1 MQKYGLLS
9 EWQAKKRDFFV
20 VVEHE
25 ADLQEYKKEI
35 PYGNGIRFLLTAAAY
50 NRFPEETVSSRRM
63 KTKER
68 FSIPEGNLVLDGQG
82 LETTSATKGAY
93 LRKFPSPPMLAFGL
107 LASGS
112 WLTLT

>member
-1 MQKYGLLS
+1 
-9 EWQAKKRDFFV
+9 
-20 VVEHE
+20 
-25 ADLQEYKKEI
+25 
-35 PYGNGIRFLLTAAAY
+35 
-50 NRFPEETVSSRRM
+50 M

-107 LASGS
+107 LPSGS
-112 WLTLT
+112 WLALT